1 MSDIVDLYAVTL
13 SYGLAPAYIGPDLDR
28 AKWFIGQSDD
38 AYSLYQFPAVV
49 IHQGKKRLP

>member
-38 AYSLYQFPAVV
+38 EYSLYQFPAVV